1 MTAFAAVR
9 PVAGQT
15 NETTQVCPASRRR
28 LHSIDV
34 VRGLAA
40 VGMLFV
46 DNRGSDAITVQLTH
60 TPWNGLRVA
69 DVVFPVFL
77 VVVGVTMPFSRR
89 GDRPRAAACRIVK
102 LALLGWLL
110 VTAKYGWGQRGAGV
124 LGHIAGAYLLCWLL
138 TRLPRRAQI
147 PVAAGVLAG
156 ISLLFLAVP
165 VPGSGH
171 TALTADDSWA
181 TWFDNLFGMGF
192 GAEAPHAYLPS
203 AVTVFLG
210 VLAGRTLQSH
220 AGRGAVA
227 RLAGGGAVVLALG
240 VALAAVV
247 PVNKPLWTPSYV
259 LLTGGIGLL
268 LLALVHWLVDVR
280 GFRRPLRPVEVL
292 GLNAI
297 VAFAFSEIVFRAVL
311 GRWQSAVVDWLG
323 RLTTD
328 DVAAYLY
335 PAASVAV
342 IGAVCALL
350 VRRGVVVRI

>member
-1 MTAFAAVR
+1 LSGVD
-9 PVAGQT
+9 VA
-15 NETTQVCPASRRR
+15 
-28 LHSIDV
+28 
-34 VRGLAA
+34 RGLA
-40 VGMLFV
+40 VIGMLFV
-46 DNRGSDAITVQLTH
+46 DNRGSDAITLQLTH
-60 TPWNGLRVA
+60 TPWNGLRIA

-77 VVVGVTMPFSRR
+77 LIVGVTMPFSRR
-89 GDRPRAAACRIVK
+89 ADRPRAVLWRVVK
-102 LALLGWLL
+102 LAVLGWLI
-110 VTAKYGWGQRGAGV
+110 VTAKYGWGQRGGGV
-124 LGHIAGAYLLCWLL
+124 LEHIAGAYLLCWLL

-147 PVAAGVLAG
+147 PAAAGVLAG

-192 GAEAPHAYLPS
+192 GAEAPHTFLPS
-203 AVTVFLG
+203 AITVFLG
-210 VLAGRTLQSH
+210 VLAGRALQSH
-220 AGRGAVA
+220 AERAAVG
-227 RLAGGGAVVLALG
+227 RLAGGGAAVLVAGL
-240 VALAAVV
+240 ALAAVV

-268 LLALVHWLVDVR
+268 LLALLHWLVDLR
-280 GFRRPLRPVEVL
+280 GFRRPWWPVEML

-311 GRWQSAVVDWLG
+311 GRWQPAVVDGLG
-323 RLTTD
+323 RLTND

-342 IGAVCALL
+342 IGAVCAVL